1 MSTDWCR
8 GVMGVESAATVQQSL
23 SQIHRFGTLS
33 GKKLMTVEDLRAPLS
48 VDGLD
53 MLQVVLLVEGRN
65 YGQPRQDFE
74 S

>member
-1 MSTDWCR
+1 
-8 GVMGVESAATVQQSL
+8 MGVESVANVKQRLSL
-23 SQIHRFGTLS
+23 IRRVGTLS
-33 GKKLMTVEDLRAPLS
+33 GVTQMMVEDLTAPLS

-53 MLQVVLLVEGRN
+53 ALQVVVLVEGRN